1 MTIRNRI
8 LTGKVPVKIWTDEI
22 DQASIS
28 QLEKMS
34 KMPFVHKHIAVMPDV
49 HLGKGA
55 TIGSVIP
62 TKGAIIPASVGVD
75 IGCGMMAVE
84 TNLTASDLPESLR
97 SIRLA
102 LEEAIPHGRTTTD
115 GKYNPLSDKGLHKDN
130 PDFCNHNLE
139 SRLLGIIS
147 KTGDNPRLVSQY
159 KNYQRQIGTLGTGNH
174 FLELCLDKKDK
185 IWVMLHTGSRGIG
198 NSIGSYFIEK
208 AKEDMRKWF
217 INLPD
222 KDLSYFVEGTD
233 NFNDYVEA
241 VSWGQDFAKY
251 NRVVMMNN
259 VFKILTRFFPNISG
273 LREAINCHHNY
284 IEKENHYKQNVWVTR
299 KGAIRARKDDLGII
313 PGSMGARSFI
323 VKGLGNKESFCSCSH
338 GAVRKY
344 SRTEAKKIFSVDDL
358 KDQTNGV
365 ECRKDADVIDEIPS
379 AYKDIDK
386 VMENQNDLVTIE
398 AELKQI
404 LCIKG

>member
-147 KTGDNPRLVSQY
+147 KTGDNPRLVSQ
-159 KNYQRQIGTLGTGNH
+159 
-174 FLELCLDKKDK
+174 KK
-185 IWVMLHTGSRGIG
+185 
-198 NSIGSYFIEK
+198 
-208 AKEDMRKWF
+208 
-217 INLPD
+217 
-222 KDLSYFVEGTD
+222 
-233 NFNDYVEA
+233 
-241 VSWGQDFAKY
+241 
-251 NRVVMMNN
+251 
-259 VFKILTRFFPNISG
+259 
-273 LREAINCHHNY
+273 
-284 IEKENHYKQNVWVTR
+284 
-299 KGAIRARKDDLGII
+299 
-313 PGSMGARSFI
+313 
-323 VKGLGNKESFCSCSH
+323 
-338 GAVRKY
+338 
-344 SRTEAKKIFSVDDL
+344 
-358 KDQTNGV
+358 
-365 ECRKDADVIDEIPS
+365 
-379 AYKDIDK
+379 
-386 VMENQNDLVTIE
+386 
-398 AELKQI
+398 
-404 LCIKG
+404 